1 MIGDPYTVLVL
12 LGLILLGLQ
21 LYVML
26 SIIKNN
32 KGERFFFDRTQ
43 RYAIQLRIEKLF
55 GEIHTRKD

>member
-12 LGLILLGLQ
+12 IGLILLGLQ